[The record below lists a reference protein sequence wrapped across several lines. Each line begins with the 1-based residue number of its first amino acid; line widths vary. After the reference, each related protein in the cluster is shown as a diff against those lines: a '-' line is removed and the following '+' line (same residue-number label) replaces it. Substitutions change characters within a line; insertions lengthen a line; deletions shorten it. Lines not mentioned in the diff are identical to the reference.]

1 MKHQVS
7 LVYERFKKC
16 LWGHLFINIQEPAH
30 LWVLRPMLMW
40 GQTTASH
47 LPRQGAGHSTGRL
60 DHLALPDCQPIYTQ
74 DNNLHHDCPVAESR
88 GEAALCDAP
97 MVKKK
102 RAGAMTFRLLFPCEA
117 FPEERTNDNVLFCH
131 CILLHPLAK
140 NSSMCESN
148 ANKLLN
154 MTWILFFIKQIC
166 IDAVTSLPV
175 VWI

>member
-1 MKHQVS
+1 
-7 LVYERFKKC
+7 
-16 LWGHLFINIQEPAH
+16 
-30 LWVLRPMLMW
+30 MW

-102 RAGAMTFRLLFPCEA
+102 RAGAMTFCFFFPVRLSQRSGL
-117 FPEERTNDNVLFCH
+117 
-131 CILLHPLAK
+131 
-140 NSSMCESN
+140 
-148 ANKLLN
+148 
-154 MTWILFFIKQIC
+154 MTMSCSATVFSFIH
-166 IDAVTSLPV
+166 
-175 VWI
+175 